1 MSSIPKPRLRL
12 QNTRPILLDKPL
24 YERDLI
30 DTGKSGLYERTA
42 KKGRKK
48 SKEKRKSK
56 KSTKVLLTRKCGSHD
71 TPVALVIVLP
81 L

>member
-30 DTGKSGLYERTA
+30 DTEKSGAVRKDSE
-42 KKGRKK
+42 KG
-48 SKEKRKSK
+48 
-56 KSTKVLLTRKCGSHD
+56 
-71 TPVALVIVLP
+71 A
-81 L
+81 